1 MLNVVPFIQTVGT
14 DKYRDLISKPF
25 ITNMLYNPNSDIVLF
40 DNWKYKNMLTWDKY
54 YNDDTILEFYPN
66 EFNIKS
72 TNFYIKSQPI
82 PLTVNDFINEMSKY
96 NIKLTWS
103 KWVDMNYE
111 PIDILDKNEIKS
123 YYKEMLKKIEKS
135 FELL

>member
-1 MLNVVPFIQTVGT
+1 MLNVVPLIKTVGT
-14 DKYRDLISKPF
+14 VKFKELISREFKLE
-25 ITNMLYNPNSDIVLF
+25 MLYDINLDNVLF
-40 DNWKYKNMLTWDKY
+40 DDFKYKNMLTWHKF
-54 YNDDTILEFYPN
+54 YNDDVVLEFYTT
-66 EFNIKS
+66 EYNIKKNDS
-72 TNFYIKSQPI
+72 YVKSQPI
-82 PLTVNDFINEMSKY
+82 PITLNDFINDMFKY
-96 NIKLTWS
+96 DIKLTWS